1 MWRKRENILYP
12 IKMQLAVGLLL
23 KTLTVEER
31 DHITGMINQML
42 ISCIL
47 IRKHSALIQ
56 QPVLVSA
63 EIYRIF
69 PWKGFF
75 IKIAFSGPE
84 IVISLS
90 IIDRS
95 CLPDLFLKVVFN
107 INMNRQLFS
116 LVVLCASRFSCDRC
130 WKSSIDVLFAICYNS
145 VFDCSDRT
153 FSQRRVPAKT
163 FIRWK
168 RISSIGLRKHCIEL
182 TV

>member
-1 MWRKRENILYP
+1 MKEERKHLISDKN
-12 IKMQLAVGLLL
+12 AVGCRLAIENTYGRRTRPYNRDDKPNVNQLYTYKETFGIDSTAGTSVGWNLSNLSL
-23 KTLTVEER
+23 K
-31 DHITGMINQML
+31 
-42 ISCIL
+42 
-47 IRKHSALIQ
+47 
-56 QPVLVSA
+56 
-63 EIYRIF
+63 RIF
-69 PWKGFF
+69 HKNS
-75 IKIAFSGPE
+75 FSGPE